1 MTTGEKIAFLRK
13 KVDLTQE
20 QMAEIL
26 GVSRQSVSRWEID
39 MAFPE
44 TDKLI
49 KLSKLLHCSIDYLL
63 NTEGNLP
70 EEKTDPDLSIVEAYE
85 FIRACGYF
93 FLATSS
99 ENQPNQR
106 PMGMIY
112 YNGKSLYIATD
123 KRKKL
128 FNEVEKNPL
137 ISIASYDISNR
148 KWLRICG
155 RAEEESSITIYKEME
170 EVFPRLK
177 QKYIGDEEYFC
188 VILKINVDSV
198 EINQ

>member
-13 KVDLTQE
+13 KASLTQE

-44 TDKLI
+44 TEKLI
-49 KLSKLLHCSIDYLL
+49 KMSKLLRCSIDYLL

-70 EEKTDPDLSIVEAYE
+70 EEVIDENPSVAEAYE
-85 FIRACGYF
+85 FICACGYF
-93 FLATSS
+93 FLATSN
-99 ENQPNQR
+99 EGKPNQR

-128 FNEVEKNPL
+128 FHEVEQNPQ
-137 ISIASYDISNR
+137 ISIASYNLSNR
-148 KWLRICG
+148 KWLRLCG
-155 RAEEESSITIYKEME
+155 SAEEETSISIYKEME
-170 EVFPRLK
+170 EMFPKLK
-177 QKYIGDEEYFC
+177 QKYIGDEEYYF
-188 VILKINVDSV
+188 VILKITVETVD
-198 EINQ
+198 IN

>member
-13 KVDLTQE
+13 KADLTQE

-49 KLSKLLHCSIDYLL
+49 KMSKLLHCSIDYLL

-70 EEKTDPDLSIVEAYE
+70 DDKNDPELSIVEAYE
-85 FIRACGYF
+85 FISACGYF
-93 FLATSS
+93 FLATST

-112 YNGKSLYIATD
+112 SNGKSLFIATD

-128 FNEVEKNPL
+128 FHEIEMNPL
-137 ISIASYDISNR
+137 VSLVSYDLCNR
-148 KWLRICG
+148 KWIRICG
-155 RAEEESSITIYKEME
+155 RAEEESSITILKEME
-170 EVFPRLK
+170 EVFPSLK
-177 QKYIGDEEYFC
+177 QKYNGDEEYYF
-188 VILKINVDSV
+188 VILKIAVDTI
-198 EINQ
+198 EIN